1 MCLVVGD
8 TFEQPFH
15 EQLQSKKRKWD
26 ELSNTDQNELAII
39 LSAT

>member
-8 TFEQPFH
+8 TFEQPLR
-15 EQLQSKKRKWD
+15 EQLQSKKQKWD
-26 ELSNTDQNELAII
+26 ELSSTDQNELAII